1 MTSPI
6 FAWRL
11 FSLNEY
17 DLYLLLPQVKK
28 NVPTSYSHLKKVS
41 GCVHNIIMIKVT
53 KV

>member
-17 DLYLLLPQVKK
+17 DLYLLLPEVKK
-28 NVPTSYSHLKKVS
+28 DVPTTYPNLKKVS
-41 GCVHNIIMIKVT
+41 GCVDNIIMIKVT
-53 KV
+53 NV